1 MPLWGGRGGDRG
13 RERRGG
19 TASLWVTPSLHT
31 FASRMPVL
39 LSPRS
44 ARAGQ
49 LPSRFTCGEGMGT
62 LALLLP

>member
-1 MPLWGGRGGDRG
+1 MPLLGDRGGERG

-19 TASLWVTPSLHT
+19 TASLWVTPSPHT
-31 FASRMPVL
+31 FANRTPVR

-49 LPSRFTCGEGMGT
+49 LPSRFTCGEGVGT
-62 LALLLP
+62 LALSF